1 MIKPVAAISLVY
13 DLSAGLALLL
23 LRGTVVSLVPALG
36 ALLTPSPLLGDL
48 LGIFLTCVGLGYML
62 PFKQPARYRSYL
74 WIFGVALKTAGAAAF
89 VLDYWRRA
97 SPVLMLLFA
106 ASDGAVAALS
116 LAALLSDRGGNTDRA
131 ESPMR

>member
-1 MIKPVAAISLVY
+1 MIKTVAAISLVY

-48 LGIFLTCVGLGYML
+48 LGIFLTCVGLGYVL
-62 PFKQPARYRSYL
+62 PYQQPARYRSYL
-74 WIFGVALKTAGAAAF
+74 WLFGVALKTAGAAAF
-89 VLDYWRRA
+89 VLDYWGRGSSA
-97 SPVLMLLFA
+97 LMLLFA

-116 LAALLSDRGGNTDRA
+116 LAALLSDRGGNTGRA
-131 ESPMR
+131 GSQMR